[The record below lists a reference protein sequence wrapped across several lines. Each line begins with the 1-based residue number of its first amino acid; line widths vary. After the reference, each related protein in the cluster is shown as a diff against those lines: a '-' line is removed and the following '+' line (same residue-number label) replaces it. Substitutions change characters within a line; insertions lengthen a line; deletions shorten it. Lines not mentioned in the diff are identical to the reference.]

1 MLKMKY
7 PFYFMNWLNNA
18 IIKLN
23 FIIVDSVI
31 IAGGCTKFIQA
42 PDVSW
47 NKPMKEYLREIY
59 DNWLAESKH
68 QMTTHGNMKQPSRQQ
83 MIEWVLDAWKMLPA
97 DVLKKSFKVCALLS
111 NLDGS
116 EDQIMSRHSQ
126 NSFNL
131 AKLPESSPTC
141 P

>member
-7 PFYFMNWLNNA
+7 PCYFINRLNNA

-31 IAGGCTKFIQA
+31 IAGGCIKFIQV

-47 NKPMKEYLREIY
+47 NKPMKEYLRKIY
-59 DNWLAESKH
+59 DNWLAEV
-68 QMTTHGNMKQPSRQQ
+68 
-83 MIEWVLDAWKMLPA
+83 I
-97 DVLKKSFKVCALLS
+97 KKIMCALSS

-116 EDQIMSRHSQ
+116 EDQIMSQHSQ

-131 AKLPESSPTC
+131 VVKLPDFSPTL